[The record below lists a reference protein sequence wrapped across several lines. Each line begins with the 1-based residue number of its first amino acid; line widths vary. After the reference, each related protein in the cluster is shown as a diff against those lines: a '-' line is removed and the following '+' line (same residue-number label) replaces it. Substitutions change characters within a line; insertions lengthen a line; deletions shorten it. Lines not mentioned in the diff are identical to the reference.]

1 MDEFASELIED
12 EETQDVKSARVRME
26 LYDWLQCIVTAIICG
41 VLIFVFIGR
50 TIGVDGRSMIQ
61 TLRHNDR
68 VVISNLFYT
77 PDNGDIIVFRSPSEQ
92 FEYPLVKRVIA
103 KENQTI
109 DINFEN
115 GDIVVDGVVINEP
128 YIDTIITARHDFSGP
143 VTVPKGYVFVLGDNR
158 NSSTDSRDKV
168 VGLVDT
174 RYILGKVL
182 FVLIPGADD
191 NGNRDWDR
199 FGTVA

>member
-1 MDEFASELIED
+1 MNEVISELIEEK
-12 EETQDVKSARVRME
+12 EEIKKSRMRME

-41 VLIFVFIGR
+41 ILIFVFVGR
-50 TIGVDGRSMIQ
+50 TIGVDGRSMNQ
-61 TLRHNDR
+61 TLRDNDR
-68 VVISNLFYT
+68 VVISNFFYT

-103 KENQTI
+103 KENQTVDI
-109 DINFEN
+109 DFTT
-115 GDIVVDGVVINEP
+115 GDVFVDGRLLNEP
-128 YIDTIITARHDFSGP
+128 YINTLTLIRHDFIGP

-158 NSSTDSRDKV
+158 NSSSDSRDNQ

-174 RYILGKVL
+174 RYVLGKVL
-182 FVLIPGADD
+182 FILIPGPGE
-191 NGNRDWDR
+191 NGLRDWNR